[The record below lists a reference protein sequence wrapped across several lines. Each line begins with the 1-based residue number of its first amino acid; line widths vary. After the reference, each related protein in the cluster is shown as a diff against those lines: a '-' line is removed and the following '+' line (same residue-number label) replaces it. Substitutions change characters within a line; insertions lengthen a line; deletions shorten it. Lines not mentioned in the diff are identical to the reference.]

1 MNKDKITFEYK
12 DLPAGYRAVSLNSKL
27 KDYERKVIY
36 IKGEPKI
43 VIPEMAIKDCR
54 KIDGCVYFAPKN
66 TAESKLNELIELF
79 NKLLL
84 EKVGGAATKAIKLS
98 YYFIVKRKNYDRKR
112 KNYTS

>member
-43 VIPEMAIKDCR
+43 VIPEMAIKYCR
-54 KIDGCVYFAPKN
+54 KLDGCVYFAPKN

-84 EKVGGAATKAIKLS
+84 EKSGWSSDESNKT
-98 YYFIVKRKNYDRKR
+98 
-112 KNYTS
+112 

>member
-1 MNKDKITFEYK
+1 MNKDKITFEYR

-54 KIDGCVYFAPKN
+54 KLDGCVYFAPKN
-66 TAESKLNELIELF
+66 TSESKLNELIELF

-84 EKVGGAATKAIKLS
+84 EKSGWS
-98 YYFIVKRKNYDRKR
+98 SDESNKN
-112 KNYTS
+112 

>member
-27 KDYERKVIY
+27 KDYERKVVY

-54 KIDGCVYFAPKN
+54 KLDGCVYFAPKN

-84 EKVGGAATKAIKLS
+84 EKSGWSSDESNKT
-98 YYFIVKRKNYDRKR
+98 
-112 KNYTS
+112 